1 MAFGH
6 ETLQTFS
13 WILDLSIIITAL
25 GPSRTTAA
33 RSQPARGY
41 VNYYD
46 AQEDGGDINLMD
58 EEYGEETYEYAGK
71 MSYRG

>member
-1 MAFGH
+1 MLVEPVSFFTV
-6 ETLQTFS
+6 EKM
-13 WILDLSIIITAL
+13 LSIITTVSAPSARTAV
-25 GPSRTTAA
+25 A
-33 RSQPARGY
+33 RSKPARGY